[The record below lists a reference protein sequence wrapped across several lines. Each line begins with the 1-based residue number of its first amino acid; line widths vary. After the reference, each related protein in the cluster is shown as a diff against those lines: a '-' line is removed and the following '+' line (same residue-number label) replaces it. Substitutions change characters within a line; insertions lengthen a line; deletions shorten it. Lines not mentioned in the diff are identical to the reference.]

1 MDEDMEAEIYE
12 TLMKKLPATT
22 IVSIGHRASL
32 SQIHNRRLEMLASAL
47 GSSRQRKSAFKPA
60 E

>member
-32 SQIHNRRLEMLASAL
+32 AQIHNRRLEMVASAP
-47 GSSRQRKSAFKPA
+47 GVFTPAEVAFKPA